1 MSQATLAP
9 VKGLTYLD
17 TYITP
22 AEAAELLN
30 HIDQQPW
37 LADLKRRV
45 QHYGYKYDY
54 RARKIDQSMRL
65 GPLPVWLQPLA
76 QRLHAEQHILAVPE
90 QIIINEY
97 LPGQGI
103 ADHIDCEPCFGG
115 TILSLT
121 LGSGCMM
128 NFTHAS
134 SRARESVW
142 LAPQS
147 LIIMQNEAR
156 YEWLHGIPARRSDR
170 VAGEKRLRTRRVSL
184 TFRTVIG

>member
-1 MSQATLAP
+1 MTDADLAQI
-9 VKGLTYLD
+9 KGLTYLD
-17 TYITP
+17 AYISP
-22 AEAAELLN
+22 AEAAQLLN
-30 HIDQQPW
+30 QIDQQPW

-54 RARKIDQSMRL
+54 RTRQIDQSMRL
-65 GPLPVWLQPLA
+65 GQLPVWLQPLA
-76 QRLHAEQHILAVPE
+76 QRLHAEQHILATPDQV
-90 QIIINEY
+90 IINEY

-103 ADHIDCEPCFGG
+103 ADHIDCEPCFGD

-128 NFTHAS
+128 NLTHKS
-134 SRARESVW
+134 SRARVSIW

-156 YEWLHGIPARRSDR
+156 YEWLHGIPARKRDV

-184 TFRTVIG
+184 TFRKVIV